1 MVGVRYGHSFRFEMM
16 LRVVVGGGFDQSRH
30 IMTQPTNRG
39 IRETK
44 GRPRVYIEKT
54 KGGRELSGLYADIIF
69 IIFITHTHSEG
80 RNGRTS

>member
-1 MVGVRYGHSFRFEMM
+1 M
-16 LRVVVGGGFDQSRH
+16 LRIIVGGGGFDQSRH
-30 IMTQPTNRG
+30 IMTQPKTNRG

-44 GRPRVYIEKT
+44 GDRRVYIQQQ

-69 IIFITHTHSEG
+69 IIFITHAHSEG